1 MEKQFKK
8 KDTSDLQKKS
18 STDLNVSMSQL
29 NLFHNPA
36 KLISFDNYVNVMKN
50 DIVEIQKR
58 VNENSHILNF
68 VSLTL
73 TLNKSV
79 KQKISE
85 IKKSK
90 DEDLSSL
97 MSKLNS
103 ESSNTQA
110 LKVIYKV
117 NSDSDLI
124 EKLAK
129 EVMYFD
135 MLIKKI
141 NNYFFVI
148 YLNYVGQSTILDN
161 ISNVYYLVNATD
173 KMKEKIDYLEKQDK
187 NNTREESKVQEIEVN
202 KSNYEI
208 DKKSVMLTSITDLKS
223 SNYFTENMNRTGGFK
238 KNNNSNE
245 TGNAEIFS
253 NKVQECKTGKDLFN
267 LFDINNTDTSLNNYG
282 IEHLKELVFDI
293 LARETNDWIAIMN
306 SLLPKKMAHIEKVK
320 YSKEMISNTE
330 NAKKVIEKFVSNQS
344 ENKEKEIKIKELE
357 TFNDNLTKENAN
369 LKSNITHLDAQ
380 IKDLSE
386 KNLRLEKD
394 YLDLKSEV
402 NKNSNSNN
410 FFTTNVNVNIG
421 ENESEKLKTLSKLL
435 EECMK
440 II

>member
-8 KDTSDLQKKS
+8 KDTSDLQKKP
-18 STDLNVSMSQL
+18 STDLNISMSQL

-36 KLISFDNYVNVMKN
+36 KIISFDNYVNVMKN
-50 DIVEIQKR
+50 DIVEIQKG

-79 KQKISE
+79 KQKITE

-103 ESSNTQA
+103 EASNTQA
-110 LKVIYKV
+110 LKILYKV
-117 NSDSDLI
+117 SSDSDLI

-135 MLIKKI
+135 MLLKKI

-161 ISNVYYLVNATD
+161 ISNVYYMVNATD
-173 KMKEKIDYLEKQDK
+173 KMKEKIDFLEKQDK
-187 NNTREESKVQEIEVN
+187 NNTREKNKVQEIEVN
-202 KSNYEI
+202 KSNYNI
-208 DKKSVMLTSITDLKS
+208 DNKSIMLTSLTDLKS

-238 KNNNSNE
+238 YNNYNE
-245 TGNAEIFS
+245 TGNAEIF
-253 NKVQECKTGKDLFN
+253 NKLTNE
-267 LFDINNTDTSLNNYG
+267 NT
-282 IEHLKELVFDI
+282 
-293 LARETNDWIAIMN
+293 
-306 SLLPKKMAHIEKVK
+306 
-320 YSKEMISNTE
+320 
-330 NAKKVIEKFVSNQS
+330 
-344 ENKEKEIKIKELE
+344 
-357 TFNDNLTKENAN
+357 N
-369 LKSNITHLDAQ
+369 LKSSIIQLEAQ
-380 IKDLSE
+380 VKDLTE
-386 KNLRLEKD
+386 KNLKLEKD
-394 YLDLKSEV
+394 YLDLKSEL
-402 NKNSNSNN
+402 NKNSNNRN

-435 EECMK
+435 EECK
-440 II
+440 KFVI